1 MSNELRGKES
11 YNLQEINSTNPISG
25 HNFFNVEVAK
35 VDSCSTLS
43 IFIYM
48 VYSNGGE
55 FTNPCFF
62 RFQIHSKVSLF
73 ESFFMNLNFGMGYC
87 CLNQSPCSYEVM

>member
-43 IFIYM
+43 IFIYIWYILM
-48 VYSNGGE
+48 VASLLIHVFSVSK
-55 FTNPCFF
+55 FTP
-62 RFQIHSKVSLF
+62 RFLFLSL
-73 ESFFMNLNFGMGYC
+73 FFMNLNFGMGYC
-87 CLNQSPCSYEVM
+87 CLIQSHVHMK